1 VRAGVVNQNASVGKR
16 RRAKDCPP
24 YLPQRRPGGRFRRR
38 ARQSASGLALSRTLR
53 AVRGASVNAPAGLG
67 LRRQAQRDPT
77 YQ

>member
-1 VRAGVVNQNASVGKR
+1 LASGGGQRIARPTFSSAGPVAVFAG
-16 RRAKDCPP
+16 AP
-24 YLPQRRPGGRFRRR
+24 
-38 ARQSASGLALSRTLR
+38 AQSASGLAHSKTLR